1 MSQARHRTVQVPGG
15 SIYYRTC
22 GTGPAL
28 LLMGGGPANADTLSS
43 FASRL
48 AQDYTVVSYDRRGYS
63 RSRTPPSSPPS
74 YATCY
79 AGRPL
84 AGRETPRSPRR

>member
-22 GTGPAL
+22 GTGA
-28 LLMGGGPANADTLSS
+28 A
-43 FASRL
+43 
-48 AQDYTVVSYDRRGYS
+48 
-63 RSRTPPSSPPS
+63 SSPPS